1 MKKTLYIALGLLLLA
16 SQTGFAQKLWTLE
29 ECINHAIEHNIS
41 VKQMEIQKQDA
52 EVSLHTAKM
61 SRLPDLN
68 AGAGQGWGF
77 GRTAVESDYRNT
89 TQASTSFS
97 LSTSMPIFTGFR
109 ISNEIE
115 RNKIAL
121 DASLLSLEKAK
132 EDIALA
138 VAYAFLDVLFKKE
151 LVILAEEQFSLSQDQ
166 VKKTKAL
173 IDAGSAP
180 RSQLYEIEAQ
190 LAKDEVS
197 LIQAK
202 LDLNMSRLELAQNL
216 ELERETEFDIQVP
229 PLNNLIEGS
238 MKSILPTDVVYDN
251 ALAIKPTIKIQELN
265 IESAEKTLNI
275 AKSAYYPTLSLSAG
289 ISTNFY
295 YVYNEQSVTREVTV
309 PGSNTTYHYVYNTLH
324 NDSFADQFKNRMSEN
339 IRLSLNI
346 PIFNRFSTRNNVKS
360 AKLNILNQEFILENT
375 KKALYKEIQTAYQ
388 SAVGAQEKFISAE
401 KAVKATEESFRY
413 AQERYEVGKSTV
425 YEFNESKLNLI
436 RTKSEQI
443 QAKYDYIFRAKILD
457 YYNGVPIKL

>member
-1 MKKTLYIALGLLLLA
+1 MKKTLYIALGLLLLV
-16 SQTGFAQKLWTLE
+16 SQTGFAQKLWSLE

-61 SRLPDLN
+61 SRLPDLS

-89 TQASTSFS
+89 SQASTSFS
-97 LSTSMPIFTGFR
+97 LSTSMPLFTGFR

-151 LVILAEEQFSLSQDQ
+151 LVILAEEQFALSQDQ
-166 VKKTKAL
+166 VEKTKAL

-197 LIQAK
+197 LVQAK
-202 LDLNMSRLELAQNL
+202 LNLNLSLLELAQDL

-229 PLNNLIEGS
+229 PLDNPIAGS

-251 ALAIKPTIKIQELN
+251 ALAIKPAIKIQELN

-275 AKSAYYPTLSLSAG
+275 AKSAYYPTLSLGAG
-289 ISTNFY
+289 VSTSY
-295 YVYNEQSVTREVTV
+295 YHVYDSQ
-309 PGSNTTYHYVYNTLH
+309 Y
-324 NDSFADQFKNRMSEN
+324 NDSFSSQFKNRMSEN

-360 AKLNILNQEFILENT
+360 AKLNILNQEYILENT

-425 YEFNESKLNLI
+425 YEFNEAKLNLI

-443 QAKYDYIFRAKILD
+443 QAKYDYLFRAKILD
-457 YYNGVPIKL
+457 YYNGVPITL